1 MTDNVDVEEQEE
13 GQDAADGDAP
23 AGDTPAAPD
32 TETSGT
38 AESSGA
44 PESSGTPE
52 AVEEQPAPAA
62 LEAGPA
68 PVDPVRDRLV
78 LPILLPL
85 LSMVAVF
92 LYVVN
97 VSRVFLAGG
106 NEVSVLVGTILTVGI
121 LVGGAAISASP
132 SLRSSTLVLGLSGFM
147 VLVLSAGLLS
157 LGPSE
162 GEEEAGTE
170 GYQQPSGP
178 AVATLE
184 VQALPQNT
192 FQATEF
198 QVPAGI
204 VEVNYVQVG
213 GSHTL
218 LFTDPKFN
226 GFQLAVPRG
235 PKTGKVEV
243 EPGSYTIY
251 CNIPGHRAAGMEA
264 AVNVGPAAPPPEGAP
279 PAS

>member
-1 MTDNVDVEEQEE
+1 
-13 GQDAADGDAP
+13 
-23 AGDTPAAPD
+23 
-32 TETSGT
+32 
-38 AESSGA
+38 
-44 PESSGTPE
+44 
-52 AVEEQPAPAA
+52 
-62 LEAGPA
+62 
-68 PVDPVRDRLV
+68 
-78 LPILLPL
+78 
-85 LSMVAVF
+85 
-92 LYVVN
+92 VN

-132 SLRSSTLVLGLSGFM
+132 SLRSSTLVLGLAGFM

-162 GEEEAGTE
+162 ETEEAGAE

-178 AVATLE
+178 AVATLS
-184 VQALPQNT
+184 VDALPQLV

-198 QVPAGI
+198 SVPAGI
-204 VEVNYVQVG
+204 IEIVYNDLG
-213 GSHTL
+213 GTHTL
-218 LFTDPKFN
+218 LFTDPKYS

-235 PKTGKVEV
+235 PKTGKVEI
-243 EPGSYTIY
+243 EPGAYTIY

-279 PAS
+279 AGAPPAS